1 MMDQDELEAFAEF
14 LYKRAADQAQL
25 EADNDV
31 DRQTLV
37 LNGLMEK
44 PTYSPWW
51 AIPETVKEMWRHM
64 AVHLE
69 QQAEVND
76 ALLGSV

>member
-1 MMDQDELEAFAEF
+1 MMDQEELEAYAEF
-14 LYKRAADQAQL
+14 LYKKAANQAQL
-25 EADNDV
+25 EADDDV
-31 DRQTLV
+31 ERQTLV

-51 AIPETVKEMWRHM
+51 AIPELAKEMWRHM

-76 ALLGSV
+76 ALLSGK